1 LSAALRMPF
10 PMRVVSFVGNTVWV
24 FAPNTQYS
32 GMTNQ
37 DRNGI
42 LTYDAG
48 LRFSRSVGNDE
59 IAFFFC

>member
-1 LSAALRMPF
+1 
-10 PMRVVSFVGNTVWV
+10 MRVSADVQGIATMNERSRGLRLAGEVMRYVL
-24 FAPNTQYS
+24 S
-32 GMTNQ
+32 G
-37 DRNGI
+37 NGI